1 MHIPQLTILFKRR
14 AACIKGCYSQNMV
27 RFLGRTLRYS
37 FREMMCNYE
46 GPFFL
51 LHAYIHH
58 VFFINKCEK
67 DIACA
72 RGFIFHIE
80 VD

>member
-1 MHIPQLTILFKRR
+1 
-14 AACIKGCYSQNMV
+14 
-27 RFLGRTLRYS
+27 
-37 FREMMCNYE
+37 MCNYE

-58 VFFINKCEK
+58 VFFINKYEK

-72 RGFIFHIE
+72 AGFIFHIE